1 MEERAKIRVEERA
14 EKLRRGRLREEGERV
29 RREEEERWKRERNV
43 IWRRSGGRRPREK
56 KMLRR
61 SYEEDNGQ
69 GSKDK
74 RHRRHRQA

>member
-29 RREEEERWKRERNV
+29 RREEEERWKRERGP
-43 IWRRSGGRRPREK
+43 RRK
-56 KMLRR
+56 NMLRR
-61 SYEEDNGQ
+61 SYEEENGQ

-74 RHRRHRQA
+74 RHRRQEGGSREMG